1 MSAAVLAAE
10 IAVSILIAAGVA
22 LAALGVIT
30 AVHLITRRRDE

>member
-22 LAALGVIT
+22 FAALGFIT
-30 AVHLITRRRDE
+30 AVHLITRRDDE